1 MQTISKRTLA
11 HLRTSFIRTK
21 PGQTTLHALEASS
34 HGDLESG
41 LDAEGLQRL
50 KAELD
55 SSLLLFKREHSRA
68 IKLLYRTLP
77 AETVYSAEELEEDV
91 REDPFAD
98 PKKRRDADEEGA
110 GVNDN
115 LFRIYHLYVVSYSYR
130 LSAS

>member
-1 MQTISKRTLA
+1 L
-11 HLRTSFIRTK
+11 
-21 PGQTTLHALEASS
+21 
-34 HGDLESG
+34 
-41 LDAEGLQRL
+41 RL

-77 AETVYSAEELEEDV
+77 AETVYSAEELAEDI

-98 PKKRRDADEEGA
+98 TRRQDDEGA

-115 LFRIYHLYVVSYSYR
+115 LFRIYHLYAT
-130 LSAS
+130 LSIASSPLLH